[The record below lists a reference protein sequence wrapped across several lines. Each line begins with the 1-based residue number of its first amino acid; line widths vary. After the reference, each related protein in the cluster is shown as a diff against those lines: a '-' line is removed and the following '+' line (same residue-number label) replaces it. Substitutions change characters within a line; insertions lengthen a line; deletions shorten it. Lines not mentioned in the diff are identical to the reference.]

1 MKKDLTIAFIL
12 VALGVL
18 TRLVPHGW
26 NMTLMGA
33 VALSAGFLISRKSI
47 AVLVPLAAV
56 IVSDLFLGFHST
68 IYYVYG
74 AYILMVALASVA
86 KGNRW
91 GSVLA
96 TSALGSFLFFIITNF
111 GVWHVEGIY
120 PYTLSGLMQS
130 YMMGIPFYRAQFLI
144 DVVGSFGLVYGFKF
158 LFQKVLRQTLS
169 VKEFSR
175 G

>member
-1 MKKDLTIAFIL
+1 MKNDLFIAFIL
-12 VALGVL
+12 ILLGVV

-26 NMTLMGA
+26 NITLMGA
-33 VALSAGFLISRKSI
+33 VALSGGFLISRKSV
-47 AVLVPLAAV
+47 AVLVPLVAV
-56 IVSDLFLGFHST
+56 IISDVFLGFHST

-74 AYILMVALASVA
+74 AYILMVALASVV
-86 KGNRW
+86 GGSRW

-96 TSALGSFLFFIITNF
+96 TSALGSFLFFILTNF
-111 GVWHVEGIY
+111 AVWHVEGIY
-120 PYTLSGLMQS
+120 PHTLAGLTQS

-144 DVVGSFGLVYGFKF
+144 DVLGSFGLVYGFTF
-158 LFQKVLRQTLS
+158 LFKKVLRQPLS